1 MLLAYSAPS
10 KIIWRLKRANLATA
24 DLDDDSCAIGY
35 RPKRHAPAE
44 LLNVELIKL
53 DRGHSCGLS
62 VTGFDACEVYRP
74 ILAKG
79 TKT

>member
-1 MLLAYSAPS
+1 MCDRITAEAP
-10 KIIWRLKRANLATA
+10 RACRNA
-24 DLDDDSCAIGY
+24 
-35 RPKRHAPAE
+35 RPSLQHGTTGPAE